1 MRASLAST
9 QWPFRGRAELGEADS
24 ASLDDLELVERL
36 GRHDARAFEAL
47 YDRYVRLAFAV
58 ALRVLS
64 DRDRAEEVV
73 QDVYVKL
80 WRQPNL
86 FDPRRGAF
94 RPWLL
99 RVVHHR
105 AIDELRQANRDRAQ
119 TAEDPEGRILESLA
133 DKGPAPE
140 DLAETSIDR
149 DKVMEAL
156 DQLSPSQRE
165 AIEMAF
171 FDGLTQSEIAKR
183 LGEPLGTVKTRVRLG
198 MRRLRDLLAA

>member
-1 MRASLAST
+1 MKST
-9 QWPFRGRAELGEADS
+9 QWPFRGRADLSEVDR

-36 GRHDARAFEAL
+36 GGRDALAFEAL

-58 ALRVLS
+58 ALRVLP
-64 DRDRAEEVV
+64 DRERAEEIV

-80 WRQPNL
+80 WRQPGL
-86 FDPRRGAF
+86 YDSRRGAF

-105 AIDELRQANRDRAQ
+105 AIDELRQANRRRAQ
-119 TAEDPEGRILESLA
+119 TADDPEGRILETLPDA
-133 DKGPAPE
+133 GPAPE
-140 DLAETSIDR
+140 ELAESSVER
-149 DKVMEAL
+149 ARVLEAL
-156 DQLSPSQRE
+156 DTLSHSQRE

-171 FDGLTQSEIAKR
+171 FEGLTHAEIAER

-198 MRRLRDLLAA
+198 MRRLRELLAP

>member
-9 QWPFRGRAELGEADS
+9 QWPFRGEAELGEVDC
-24 ASLDDLELVERL
+24 ASLDDVELVERL
-36 GRHDARAFEAL
+36 GTRDARAFEVL
-47 YDRYVRLAFAV
+47 YDRYIRLAFAV

-64 DRDRAEEVV
+64 DRERAEEVV

-80 WRQPNL
+80 WRQPGL
-86 FDPRRGAF
+86 FDPARGAF

-119 TAEDPEGRILESLA
+119 TAEDPEGRVLESLA
-133 DKGPAPE
+133 DVGPAPE
-140 DLAETSIDR
+140 DIAESSLDR
-149 DKVMEAL
+149 DKVLEAL
-156 DQLSPSQRE
+156 DTLSASQRE

-171 FDGLTQSEIAKR
+171 FDGLTQVEIAER
-183 LGEPLGTVKTRVRLG
+183 LGEPLGTIKTRVRLG
-198 MRRLRDLLAA
+198 MRRLRELLAP

>member
-1 MRASLAST
+1 MRASLALT
-9 QWPFRGRAELGEADS
+9 QWPFRGQADIGGPDR

-36 GRHDARAFEAL
+36 GRRDARAFEAL
-47 YDRYVRLAFAV
+47 YDRYIRLAFAV
-58 ALRVLS
+58 ALRVLP
-64 DRDRAEEVV
+64 DRERAEEVV

-80 WRQPNL
+80 WRQPSL
-86 FDPRRGAF
+86 FDPNRGAF

-119 TAEDPEGRILESLA
+119 TAEDPDGRILEMLA
-133 DKGPAPE
+133 DAGPAPE
-140 DLAETSIDR
+140 DLAQSSVDR
-149 DKVMEAL
+149 EKVLEAL
-156 DQLSPSQRE
+156 DKLSPSQRV

-171 FDGLTQSEIAKR
+171 FDGLSQSEIAES

-198 MRRLRDLLAA
+198 MRRLRELLSP